1 MGDKKLVWILKSKDA
16 FDIILHVPVFLIFC
30 VIRVSCKN
38 VNKLVNIR

>member
-1 MGDKKLVWILKSKDA
+1 MGDKKLVWIFKSEDA
-16 FDIILHVPVFLIFC
+16 FDIILAVFLIFC